1 MQRIM
6 ARVELCDAAELTDG
20 NPDALISHKS
30 VPRPE
35 SGRRRNITSARSG
48 AVVPEVGL
56 IKCKKVHVGPATT
69 KNNHKL
75 GGKKMFGTSDTI
87 QVTVLYPGSSYG
99 AVAEF
104 LLLRATESQAT
115 STEHGR
121 RSAES
126 REPVVRNGLHCLK
139 RAR

>member
-1 MQRIM
+1 M
-6 ARVELCDAAELTDG
+6 ET
-20 NPDALISHKS
+20 PDALISHKS

-35 SGRRRNITSARSG
+35 SGRRRNTSHRPGRAPWFGRWAPSSN
-48 AVVPEVGL
+48 A
-56 IKCKKVHVGPATT
+56 KKVHVGPATT

>member
-1 MQRIM
+1 M
-6 ARVELCDAAELTDG
+6 
-20 NPDALISHKS
+20 ISRKS
-30 VPRPE
+30 RSREENLVGGGTSHRP
-35 SGRRRNITSARSG
+35 GQTPWFR
-48 AVVPEVGL
+48 
-56 IKCKKVHVGPATT
+56 CGPSSNTKSPSVTT
-69 KNNHKL
+69 KIITDQ
-75 GGKKMFGTSDTI
+75 GKKMFGTSDTI

-104 LLLRATESQAT
+104 LLLRATESQTT